1 MQKEGTRVLNQKL
14 QEAWETV
21 REELG
26 KLFAQGK
33 ASAQDAWSQ
42 ATGKQKRIAMGL
54 GALGLVLVFV
64 GIIGLAAV
72 IGCSSSAPA
81 ATSAQA
87 SDAKIYLHVTAGR
100 TSKEIGQELEQ
111 HGVIANHWK
120 FWLVAKMNGY
130 DNQIKT
136 GIYELHPNM
145 EPRDVLQML
154 VNGETTRIKF
164 TIPEGFRIRDIA
176 KRLGEEGIVDEQ
188 EFLRKAETYR
198 PYDYI
203 TPEDGTFF
211 DCEGFLFPDTYELR
225 SDYDVDTILKE
236 MSSDFDQRLTPKLRA
251 RAKELHL
258 SIYELV
264 TFASLVEK
272 EVRYDED
279 RPIVAQVF
287 WKRLK
292 LGMPLQSDT
301 TFQYLRDD
309 PKEDLSLAD
318 TKVDSPYNTYQHKGL
333 PPGPIASPGMAAIE
347 AVLYPADT
355 DYLYFVADRDGHNHY
370 SRTYAAHEAVVDQVR

>member
-1 MQKEGTRVLNQKL
+1 MNQKL
-14 QEAWETV
+14 QEAWDTV

-26 KLFAQGK
+26 NLIAQGK
-33 ASAQDAWSQ
+33 NHAAGAWSQ
-42 ATGKQKRIAMGL
+42 ATEKQKHLAMGL
-54 GALGLVLVFV
+54 GALGVVIVFV
-64 GIIGLAAV
+64 GLIGIATFV
-72 IGCSSSAPA
+72 GCSSSAPA
-81 ATSAQA
+81 ATTAQT

-100 TSKEIGQELEQ
+100 TSKEIGQELED
-111 HGVIANHWK
+111 HGVIASHWK

-136 GIYELHPNM
+136 GIYELHPGM
-145 EPRDVLQML
+145 EPRDVLQKL

-164 TIPEGFRIRDIA
+164 TIPEGFRIQDIA
-176 KRLGEEGIVDEQ
+176 KRLGDEGIVDEK
-188 EFLRKAETYR
+188 EFLKKAKSYR

-203 TPEDGTFF
+203 TPTDDVYY

-236 MSSDFDQRLTPKLRA
+236 MSSDMDERLTPKIRA
-251 RAKELHL
+251 RAKELDL
-258 SIYELV
+258 SIYELI

-272 EVRYDED
+272 EVRYADD

-292 LGMPLQSDT
+292 MGMPLQSDT

-318 TKVDSPYNTYQHKGL
+318 TTVDSPYNTYQHKGL

-347 AVLYPADT
+347 AVLYPANT

-370 SRTYAAHEAVVDQVR
+370 SRTYAAHEAVVNEVR

>member
-1 MQKEGTRVLNQKL
+1 M
-14 QEAWETV
+14 V
-21 REELG
+21 RG
-26 KLFAQGK
+26 KLTSYAEQGIE
-33 ASAQDAWSQ
+33 AITDAWAK
-42 ATGKQKRIAMGL
+42 ATRKTKAWAIVLFLFGL
-54 GALGLVLVFV
+54 IFVFAGVLGLAMSWS
-64 GIIGLAAV
+64 G
-72 IGCSSSAPA
+72 SSSD
-81 ATSAQA
+81 A
-87 SDAKIYLHVTAGR
+87 STASIDTDETIYLQVKAGM

-111 HGVIANHWK
+111 HGVITSHFK
-120 FWLVAKMNGY
+120 FWLTAKVNGY

-136 GIYELHPNM
+136 GIYELHPGM
-145 EPRDVLQML
+145 EPRDVLQKL

-164 TIPEGFRIRDIA
+164 TIPEGYRIQDIA
-176 KRLGEEGIVDEQ
+176 KRLGEEGIVDEK
-188 EFLRKAETYR
+188 EFLRKAKTFR
-198 PYDYI
+198 PYDYV
-203 TPEDGTFF
+203 TPTDDVYY

-225 SDYDVDTILKE
+225 SDYDVDTLLKE
-236 MSSDFDQRLTPKLRA
+236 MASDFDNRLTPKLRA

-272 EVRYDED
+272 EVRYAED

-309 PKEDLSLAD
+309 PKEDLSYAD
-318 TKVDSPYNTYQHKGL
+318 TTVDSPYNTYQHKGL

-370 SRTYAAHEAVVDQVR
+370 SRTYADHEKVVNEVR